1 MKVLSQVKCFI
12 TLQVYVVG
20 LSVCVWLESGQNRA
34 IVKKERKCFLIL
46 IECSC

>member
-20 LSVCVWLESGQNRA
+20 LSVCVVGIRSEQSNR
-34 IVKKERKCFLIL
+34 KKREKMFLNFN
-46 IECSC
+46 